1 MANPISITYAAN
13 TSGAQTAIALD
24 WRISPFSVSYDVI
37 KTTGGGTLSVTI
49 ETTLDNVNDAS
60 ITPVWSDLGSAL
72 TATTRGSLTAPVQF
86 IRVNFGTLTGT
97 TCTFKLLQ
105 GDLIN

>member
-1 MANPISITYAAN
+1 MANPISITYEASS
-13 TSGAQTAIALD
+13 SGAQTAIALD
-24 WRISPFSVSYDVI
+24 WRVNPFDVSYDVI

-49 ETTLDNVNDAS
+49 ETTLDNVNDS
-60 ITPVWSDLGSAL
+60 SVTPVWSALGSAL
-72 TATTRGSLTAPVQF
+72 TTTTRGSLTAPVQF
-86 IRVNFGTLTGT
+86 IRLNFGTLTGT